1 MRAKVMV
8 MGMIT
13 EVEAAY
19 LGALVLF
26 ALASLLIG

>member
-13 EVEAAY
+13 EVEAASI
-19 LGALVLF
+19 GALVLF

>member
-8 MGMIT
+8 MEMIT

-19 LGALVLF
+19 IGALVLL
-26 ALASLLIG
+26 ALASFLIG

>member
-8 MGMIT
+8 MEMIT
-13 EVEAAY
+13 EVEPAY

-26 ALASLLIG
+26 ALASFLIG